1 MISTQGPFYL
11 QNSGLQASESN
22 NPSRKE
28 LDPFFLFSSVQ
39 KKKKSIISIGTVLV
53 IFLLIRCVESSV
65 MDVQKPSPHQII
77 PIDSTKT
84 LLESLEIV
92 PQPLPWWQ
100 MYIQT
105 LNKDNLVAMAI
116 TLDYFFRGSLDDI
129 KFMTHTKIPFAHA
142 LCTIFFHG
150 I

>member
-1 MISTQGPFYL
+1 MISNL
-11 QNSGLQASESN
+11 QNSGLQASERN
-22 NPSRKE
+22 NPSRRE
-28 LDPFFLFSSVQ
+28 LDPSFLFSSVQ
-39 KKKKSIISIGTVLV
+39 KKKKKSIISIGTVLV

-65 MDVQKPSPHQII
+65 MDVQKPSPHQVT
-77 PIDSTKT
+77 PVDSTKT

-92 PQPLPWWQ
+92 PQPLPWCQ

-116 TLDYFFRGSLDDI
+116 TLDYFLRGSLNGI
-129 KFMTHTKIPFAHA
+129 KFMTHSKIPFAHA